1 MGRALALLPL
11 LRALFLVAIAT
22 AQAAEP
28 EFPPLTGRVNDR
40 AGLLSERDQRELE
53 AALARFEAET
63 TDQIVVVTVASLQGL
78 PIEEYGYQLGRHWG
92 IGQKGKD
99 NGALLIVA
107 PEEREVRIE
116 VGYGLEGELTDA
128 QSRTII
134 ETRIL
139 PHFRGG
145 DFAAGIKAGV
155 AAMIETLGG
164 SYDPALAPVQPQ
176 ESDRAPSPFPL
187 AIALPIIMIILLNLL
202 FASAGEAG
210 FATMARRSFC
220 PTTGARGTAAS
231 AGAGGAAGSAAAGS
245 ARQLRRR
252 RRIGTL
258 VTMAFLSEQDRQK
271 IASAITETERRTSG
285 EIVAV
290 IAPAADD
297 YLYVPLLWP
306 ALAALFLPAILLT
319 IAPGIAVWTL
329 YALPRR
335 GRFSCLLCFCTC
347 CRYAWYWCPNSLKRR
362 RASHLAREQ
371 FYRAAT
377 TFDPGAHGRPG
388 LRGGGRALC

>member
-1 MGRALALLPL
+1 MRCALALLPL

-164 SYDPALAPVQPQ
+164 SYDPALAPVQPSQ
-176 ESDRAPSPFPL
+176 SDRAPSPFPL
-187 AIALPIIMIILLNLL
+187 AIALPIIMIIVLNLL
-202 FASAGEAG
+202 FSQ
-210 FATMARRSFC
+210 R
-220 PTTGARGTAAS
+220 
-231 AGAGGAAGSAAAGS
+231 
-245 ARQLRRR
+245 
-252 RRIGTL
+252 
-258 VTMAFLSEQDRQK
+258 
-271 IASAITETERRTSG
+271 
-285 EIVAV
+285 
-290 IAPAADD
+290 
-297 YLYVPLLWP
+297 
-306 ALAALFLPAILLT
+306 
-319 IAPGIAVWTL
+319 
-329 YALPRR
+329 RR
-335 GRFSCLLCFCTC
+335 GRFRHYGPPIILPDD
-347 CRYAWYWCPNSLKRR
+347 WG
-362 RASHLAREQ
+362 AR
-371 FYRAAT
+371 
-377 TFDPGAHGRPG
+377 HGG
-388 LRGGGRALC
+388 FGGGGRSGGFSGGGGSFGGGGASGRW